1 MNRGSRDGGR
11 DDAQA
16 QRRAQGGD
24 RQKIARHTRATP
36 SPARGHGRDPPP
48 ELRLL
53 YDTAPIGLAFLSP
66 DCRYLQINQRL
77 TEICGIP
84 VAGHI
89 GRSVRETVPMVAD
102 QVEKIV
108 GMILE
113 TGEPITGVEV
123 NGQQPD
129 GSNAERFWLTSW
141 HPLREPGGAI
151 IGINVVAEEITER
164 KRAQAALAAS
174 EARFRE
180 LAATLERRVEVEAR
194 ERARIW
200 NVSHELLVV
209 ADADGTFRNV
219 NPAWTSTLGWSPA
232 ELIGSGAEWL
242 VHPDDREKSRAEHIR
257 IAAGQRTLR
266 FENRLRHKDG
276 SFRWLSWT
284 AVHDAGQIYGV
295 ARDVTELKDAEL
307 ALRSLRQEL
316 ARASRQTTLGAMTA
330 SIAHEINQPLSAISM
345 NANAA
350 LRFMSRTPPAMD
362 EANAALHR
370 LVEDGARASQVI
382 RGIRA
387 MFGAEQGEMTELD
400 LVELIRQVVAV
411 ADSEMERQQVAARLD
426 LRGALPRVM
435 GDRVPLQ
442 QVFLNLIM
450 NAIEAM
456 TPVTDRPRVLS
467 VHSGMNDTRDV
478 LIRIQDN
485 GIGIDPG
492 SSARIFDAFFTTK
505 SSGMGMGLAICKS
518 IVESHGGR
526 LWASPARPHGCA
538 FHVALPAAAAAGGT

>member
-1 MNRGSRDGGR
+1 MNRGSGTADVTTHRRKG
-11 DDAQA
+11 A
-16 QRRAQGGD
+16 RRAGAG
-24 RQKIARHTRATP
+24 RKSRTTSHATP
-36 SPARGHGRDPPP
+36 APARAHERDPPP

-84 VAGHI
+84 VDGHI

-102 QVEKIV
+102 QVETIV
-108 GMILE
+108 GTILK

-141 HPLREPGGAI
+141 HPLRDPGGAI

-232 ELIGSGAEWL
+232 ELIAGGAEWL
-242 VHPDDREKSRAEHIR
+242 VHPDDLEKTRAEHAR
-257 IAAGQRTLR
+257 IAAGHRTLN

-284 AVHDAGQIYGV
+284 AVHDAGQMYGV

-330 SIAHEINQPLSAISM
+330 SIAHEINQPLSAIMM

-350 LRFMSRTPPAMD
+350 LRFMSRTPPTMD
-362 EANAALHR
+362 EANAALHH
-370 LVEDGARASQVI
+370 LVEDGRRASQVI

-400 LVELIRQVVAV
+400 LGELIRQVVAV
-411 ADSEMERQQVAARLD
+411 ADSEMERQQVSARLE

-456 TPVTDRPRVLS
+456 TPVTDRARVLS
-467 VHSGMNDTRDV
+467 VHSNMQDAQDV
-478 LIRIQDN
+478 LIRIEDN

-505 SSGMGMGLAICKS
+505 SSGMGLGLAICKS
-518 IVESHGGR
+518 IIESHGGR
-526 LWASPARPHGCA
+526 LWASPAHPHGCA
-538 FHVALPAAAAAGGT
+538 FHVVLPVAGADGVA